1 MNPIT
6 DDYMREQLKTRK
18 PYTFVILRNGP
29 KGNEPNADKLIW
41 EHGRR
46 NFELRR
52 DGELCI
58 VCMITDESE
67 VAGLCI
73 FRTDLKQTRRIMEED
88 VAVRAGILTY
98 EIHPVKSFPGDAL
111 PR

>member
-1 MNPIT
+1 MNSIT
-6 DDYMREQLKTRK
+6 DDYMREKLKTRK
-18 PYTFVILRNGP
+18 PYTFVILRTGP
-29 KGNEPNADKLIW
+29 KSNEPGSDKLIW

-52 DGELCI
+52 DGLLCI

-67 VAGLCI
+67 VAGLEI
-73 FRTDLKQTRRIMEED
+73 FKTDLEETRKIMEED

-98 EIHPVKSFPGDAL
+98 EIHPVMSFPGDSLA
-111 PR
+111 R

>member
-6 DDYMREQLKTRK
+6 DDYMREWLKTRK
-18 PYTFVILRNGP
+18 PYTIVILRNGP
-29 KGNEPNADKLIW
+29 KANELDANKLIW

-52 DGELCI
+52 DGALCI

-67 VAGLCI
+67 VAGLEI
-73 FRTDLKQTRRIMEED
+73 FSTDLEETRRIMEED
-88 VAVRAGILTY
+88 VAVKAGILTY
-98 EIHPVKSFPGDAL
+98 EIHPAMSFPGDAL
-111 PR
+111 TK

>member
-6 DDYMREQLKTRK
+6 DDYMREWLKKRK
-18 PYTFVILRNGP
+18 PYTIVILRNDP
-29 KGNEPNADKLIW
+29 KANEPDADKLIW

-52 DGELCI
+52 DGVLCI
-58 VCMITDESE
+58 VCMITDKSE

-73 FRTDLKQTRRIMEED
+73 FSTDLEETRRIMEED

-98 EIHPVKSFPGDAL
+98 EIHPAKGFPGDAL
-111 PR
+111 AR

>member
-6 DDYMREQLKTRK
+6 DEYMRESLKTRK
-18 PYTFVILRNGP
+18 PYSFVILRTGP
-29 KGNEPNADKLIW
+29 KCNEPGADELIW

-52 DGELCI
+52 NGVLCI

-67 VAGLCI
+67 VAGLEI
-73 FRTDLKQTRRIMEED
+73 FRTDLEETRRIMEED
-88 VAVRAGILTY
+88 VAVKAGILMY
-98 EIHPVKSFPGDAL
+98 EIHPVLSFPGDAL
-111 PR
+111 AR

>member
-1 MNPIT
+1 VNPIT
-6 DDYMREQLKTRK
+6 DEYMREWLKKRK
-18 PYTFVILRNGP
+18 PYTIVILRSGP
-29 KGNEPNADKLIW
+29 KGNEPGADKLIW

-52 DGELCI
+52 DGVLCI
-58 VCMITDESE
+58 VCMITDESD
-67 VAGLCI
+67 VAGLEI
-73 FRTDLKQTRRIMEED
+73 FNTDLEETRRIMEED

-111 PR
+111 AT

>member
-6 DDYMREQLKTRK
+6 DDYMRESLKTRK
-18 PYTFVILRNGP
+18 PYSIVILRTGP
-29 KGNEPNADKLIW
+29 KCNEPGADKLIW

-52 DGELCI
+52 DGVLCI

-67 VAGLCI
+67 VAGLEI
-73 FRTDLKQTRRIMEED
+73 FRIDLEETRRIMEED

-98 EIHPVKSFPGDAL
+98 EIHPAKSFPGDAL
-111 PR
+111 AR